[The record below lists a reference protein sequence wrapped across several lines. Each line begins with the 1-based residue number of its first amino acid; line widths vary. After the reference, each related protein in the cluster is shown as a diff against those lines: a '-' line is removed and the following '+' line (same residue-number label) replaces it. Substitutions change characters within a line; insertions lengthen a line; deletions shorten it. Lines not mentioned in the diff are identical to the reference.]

1 MKITVD
7 PERAYFE
14 QEDMSDEVRLA
25 IFSLNRIDRARQ
37 RTLERVTAAMD
48 KYVEIINQES
58 FRSGNGSDISDV
70 ELVSMRNMIEDL
82 VGEVGDQQIGSIQA
96 EAER

>member
-14 QEDMSDEVRLA
+14 QEDMSEEVRLA
-25 IFSLNRIDRARQ
+25 IFSLNRIDRERK
-37 RTLERVTAAMD
+37 RTIERVAAAMD
-48 KYVEIINQES
+48 KYVETINQES
-58 FRSGNGSDISDV
+58 LRSGNGSDVSDV
-70 ELVSMRNMIEDL
+70 DLMSMRNMIDDL
-82 VGEVGDQQIGSIQA
+82 VGEVGDQQIGAIQA

>member
-14 QEDMSDEVRLA
+14 QKDMSEEVRLA
-25 IFSLNRIDRARQ
+25 IFSLNRIDRERK
-37 RTLERVTAAMD
+37 RTIERVTAAMD
-48 KYVEIINQES
+48 KYVETINQES
-58 FRSGNGSDISDV
+58 LRSGNGSDVSDV
-70 ELVSMRNMIEDL
+70 DLMSMRNMIDDL
-82 VGEVGDQQIGSIQA
+82 VGEVGDQQISAIQA